1 MAKKQ
6 TLKSLLGGG
15 DGRVQAK
22 LDLGTPKLQPTI
34 GRGGQSVTAT
44 QATLSAGQSH

>member
-34 GRGGQSVTAT
+34 GRGDKVLLLHKQPY
-44 QATLSAGQSH
+44 QQDKHH